1 MFLSVG
7 VRAVVNVEALNMV
20 ESVGNVTRHR
30 KATVVFRRGGEY
42 VVRIVPVVSGESI
55 AHAYQWWI
63 AELAKQRYGA
73 NAPLCEYC
81 EKGEFLK
88 HCDVNLFG
96 SKPWEQELKAA
107 VLSKEGYDP
116 HEVEKKIV
124 QNCIVEDIGG
134 FLFPGAQPPREKS
147 EKKGAEAS
155 KKEKASRESERRQE
169 ARPVKRTSRFQVS
182 YMVPTL
188 DSLERGAVSVEP
200 QFHVRHSPSRVTKE
214 GQEAAGQ
221 AIYYVETGSAV
232 YALTF
237 NIDLGG
243 IGKTS
248 MLRVEDAV
256 DPGEARR
263 RAILA
268 IDALA
273 AMLDTRI
280 FGAKLSRFTPVTEYE
295 TVIAAVSER
304 PPFVV
309 SAPASPNFAR
319 DVAQRRASFERFFKG
334 SVKLFGIG
342 EALPDGVEPVGN
354 VLDLFD
360 RVKRELGLA

>member
-55 AHAYQWWI
+55 AHAYQWWV

-73 NAPLCEYC
+73 SAPLCEYC

-96 SKPWEQELKAA
+96 SKPWEQSLKAA
-107 VLSKEGYDP
+107 VSKAYDP
-116 HEVEKKIV
+116 HEVEKAIV
-124 QNCIVEDIGG
+124 ANCVVEDVGG
-134 FLFPGAQPPREKS
+134 FLFPG
-147 EKKGAEAS
+147 
-155 KKEKASRESERRQE
+155 

-188 DSLERGAVSVEP
+188 DSLERGAVSIEP
-200 QFHVRHSPSRVTKE
+200 QFHVRHSPTRVARE

-243 IGKTS
+243 VGKTS
-248 MLRVEDAV
+248 MLKVEDAV
-256 DPGEARR
+256 DSGEAKR
-263 RAILA
+263 RAALA
-268 IDALA
+268 VDALA

-295 TVIAAVSER
+295 TVIAAVSGR

-309 SAPASPNFAR
+309 SAPASPGFAV
-319 DVAQRRASFERFFKG
+319 DVVRRRASYERFFG
-334 SVKLFGIG
+334 GGVKLFGLG
-342 EALPDGVEPVGN
+342 EALPEGIERAEN
-354 VLDLFD
+354 VLDLFE
-360 RVKRELGLA
+360 RVKRGLGLA

>member
-1 MFLSVG
+1 
-7 VRAVVNVEALNMV
+7 
-20 ESVGNVTRHR
+20 
-30 KATVVFRRGGEY
+30 
-42 VVRIVPVVSGESI
+42 
-55 AHAYQWWI
+55 YQWWI

-96 SKPWEQELKAA
+96 SKPWEQSLKE
-107 VLSKEGYDP
+107 VVSKESKEPKKSKEYDP
-116 HEVEKKIV
+116 HEVEKTIV
-124 QNCIVEDIGG
+124 RNCVVEDIGG
-134 FLFPGAQPPREKS
+134 FLFPGAL
-147 EKKGAEAS
+147 
-155 KKEKASRESERRQE
+155 
-169 ARPVKRTSRFQVS
+169 PVKRTSRFQVS

-188 DSLERGAVSVEP
+188 DSLERGAVSIEP
-200 QFHVRHSPSRVTKE
+200 QFHVRHSPTRVAKE
-214 GQEAAGQ
+214 GEQAAGQ

-263 RAILA
+263 RAVLA

-280 FGAKLSRFTPVTEYE
+280 FGAKLSRFTPITEYE
-295 TVIAAVSER
+295 TVIAAVSEK

-319 DVAQRRASFERFFKG
+319 DVARRKASYERFFKG
-334 SVKLFGIG
+334 GVKLFGIG
-342 EALPDGVEPVGN
+342 EALPEGVEPAEN

-360 RVKRELGLA
+360 RVKRELGMA